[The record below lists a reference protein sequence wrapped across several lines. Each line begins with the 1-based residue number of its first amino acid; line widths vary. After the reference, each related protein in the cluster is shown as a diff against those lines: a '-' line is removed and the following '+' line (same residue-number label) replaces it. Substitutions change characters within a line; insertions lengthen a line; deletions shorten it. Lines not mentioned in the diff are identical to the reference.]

1 MADETT
7 NNTETTENTEKNWQD
22 VANDLKQRIFTGSMG
37 VQVAYK
43 SCEGINGV
51 DCEPILLTRKYD
63 HDVWPIVVSEPTG
76 LNNPKYDWNTHQ
88 WIEQDATNNSYR
100 LNAVEKSV
108 QDLKQSDEKV
118 NKDNT
123 DIKDELS
130 GIAKSQAV
138 MLKLIGSATSPKAP
152 TASDSTQN
160 GGTTNA

>member
-1 MADETT
+1 MADQTT
-7 NNTETTENTEKNWQD
+7 NNTENKEKNWQD

-43 SCEGINGV
+43 SCDGIEPV

-76 LNNPKYDWNTHQ
+76 LNNPKYDWHTHQ
-88 WIEQDATNNSYR
+88 WYEQDATNNSFR
-100 LNAVEKSV
+100 LNKVEKSIQV
-108 QDLKQSDEKV
+108 LKQSDKQV
-118 NKDNT
+118 AKDNT
-123 DIKDELS
+123 EIKDALS
-130 GIAKSQAV
+130 GNAKVQAE

-152 TASDSTQN
+152 TTTDSKQD